1 MPSLLSNGLRI
12 LDPADIPPRK
22 QEAVRLARLAVPAP
36 NPGDTIQKII
46 RLADLES
53 YLDGTFPPTVG
64 GAVAVYSQVE
74 FLRTPEQL
82 ISGLRLDYPGGF
94 QGETRAGALLFPLP
108 ADFQLKI
115 PFAPALGGDAA
126 PNLLYPFTGT
136 GFTAYV
142 GGRLVPELSPD
153 SPTRLPLPVGTQLVE
168 IDESGQRILRATLG
182 PEGTW
187 LLEKVTLRATR
198 TGAWLSPRFSQ
209 RAA

>member
-36 NPGDTIQKII
+36 N
-46 RLADLES
+46 
-53 YLDGTFPPTVG
+53 
-64 GAVAVYSQVE
+64 
-74 FLRTPEQL
+74 
-82 ISGLRLDYPGGF
+82 
-94 QGETRAGALLFPLP
+94 
-108 ADFQLKI
+108 
-115 PFAPALGGDAA
+115 
-126 PNLLYPFTGT
+126 LLYPFTGT

-142 GGRLVPELSPD
+142 GGRLVPELSLD